1 MSLSFRHGAA
11 LLFALAVSSA
21 FGQGM
26 HPPTNLIVT
35 SATKSSVQLSW
46 TAAQP
51 QAPGFL
57 VERKTLN
64 GTYAPAPNL
73 PDGGMPGV
81 AFVDST
87 IDPFTTYV
95 YRVSATS
102 LNGTS
107 TPSQEVTV
115 GPPPTGYN
123 IAAPVP
129 SSGGFWGQQVQMV
142 LDANGD
148 PALGFAYILGD
159 DNMDFSASAVYF
171 VSWNRA
177 QYNWNPPVQVAF
189 VNDIRVPTPQS
200 TISLSRDPTNNT
212 FGFAYAVG
220 SDLERLDVALSTDGG
235 ATWKTQT
242 AFSNTGFQL
251 QQIAL
256 ALYGGQAS
264 LAYDQTQ
271 NGLVYL
277 TGSQAAAPAQW
288 TPTPVPAPPG
298 ISGSPR
304 PAFSLAVDNTGA
316 PGLAYWY
323 SPRTGFNSVLAFW
336 RPIGLNS
343 VVVTDTASIENDQIG
358 CDLTFFGVQPRIAM
372 FAQRDQTSSSIWTV
386 VSSDGGV
393 TWAPP
398 VNVPEDGQALTGNY
412 LSSASGSV
420 GQGALV
426 SELISNNTGAQCG
439 LPKLSVSPD
448 FGTWTTC
455 SPTGNQPPQTTPS
468 FVKVVFAANDL
479 LYVAFENT
487 NVNTTALNNG
497 VVVWRQTQP

>member
-1 MSLSFRHGAA
+1 MSASFRHGAV
-11 LLFALAVSSA
+11 LSFALAASSV
-21 FGQGM
+21 FGQSLQ
-26 HPPTNLIVT
+26 PPTNLIAT
-35 SATKSSVQLSW
+35 SATSSSVQLSW

-51 QAPGFL
+51 QAPGFI

-81 AFVDST
+81 AFVDSA

-107 TPSQEVTV
+107 TPSNEITV

-123 IAAPVP
+123 IASPAP
-129 SSGGFWGQQVQMV
+129 SSGGFWGQQVQIV

-148 PALGFAYILGD
+148 PALGFVYILGD
-159 DNMDFSASAVYF
+159 DNMDYSASAVYF

-177 QYNWNPPVQVAF
+177 QYRWNPAVQVAL
-189 VNDIRVPTPQS
+189 VNDIRVPIPQS
-200 TISLSRDPTNNT
+200 TISLSRDPTSNT

-220 SDLERLDVALSTDGG
+220 SDLERVDVAFSSDGG
-235 ATWKTQT
+235 ATWKAQT
-242 AFSNTGFQL
+242 LFSNTGFQL

-256 ALYGGQAS
+256 ALYGGQAY
-264 LAYDQTQ
+264 LAYDRTL
-271 NGLVYL
+271 NGLTYL
-277 TGSQAAAPAQW
+277 TGSQLAAPAQW

-298 ISGSPR
+298 LAGVPR

-323 SPRTGFNSVLAFW
+323 APRTGPNSVLAFW
-336 RPIGLNS
+336 RPTVLNS
-343 VVVTDTASIENDQIG
+343 VVVTDTASIGNDQIG
-358 CDLTFFGVQPRIAM
+358 CDLSFFGVLPRIAM
-372 FAQRDQTSSSIWTV
+372 FAQRDKTSSPVWTV
-386 VSSDGGV
+386 LSSDGGV
-393 TWAPP
+393 TWAPA

-412 LSSASGSV
+412 LSSATGSL

-426 SELISNNTGAQCG
+426 SELISNNAGAQCG

-448 FGTWTTC
+448 FLTWTTC
-455 SPTGNQPPQTTPS
+455 SPTGSQPPQTTPS
-468 FVKVVFAANDL
+468 FVKVMFAADDS

-487 NVNTTALNNG
+487 NFNTTVLGNG
-497 VVVWRQTQP
+497 VVVWRQPQP

>member
-1 MSLSFRHGAA
+1 MSLSNRHGAA
-11 LLFALAVSSA
+11 LLFALVASSA
-21 FGQGM
+21 FGQGLQ
-26 HPPTNLIVT
+26 PPTNLIAT
-35 SATKSSVQLSW
+35 SATSSMVQLSW

-51 QAPGFL
+51 QAPGFI

-64 GTYAPAPNL
+64 GTYAPAPNI
-73 PDGGMPGV
+73 PDGGFAGI
-81 AFVDST
+81 AYVDNT

-107 TPSQEVTV
+107 TPSNEVTV
-115 GPPPTGYN
+115 GPPPFGYN
-123 IAAPVP
+123 VAAPEP
-129 SSGGFWGQQVQMV
+129 STGGYWGQQIQMV

-148 PALGFAYILGD
+148 PALGFVYILGD
-159 DNMDFSASAVYF
+159 DSMDFSASAVYF

-177 QYNWNPPVQVAF
+177 QYSWNAPVQVAA
-189 VNDIRVPTPQS
+189 VNDIRVPVPQS

-212 FGFAYAVG
+212 FGFAYPVG
-220 SDLERLDVALSTDGG
+220 NDLERLDVALSTDGG
-235 ATWKTQT
+235 VTWKAQT

-256 ALYGGQAS
+256 ALYGGQAF
-264 LAYDQTQ
+264 LVYDQTLK
-271 NGLVYL
+271 GLTYL
-277 TGSQAAAPAQW
+277 TGTQGSSPTQW
-288 TPTPVPAPPG
+288 TATPVPAPPG

-316 PGLAYWY
+316 PGLGYWY
-323 SPRTGFNSVLAFW
+323 APRTGPNSVLAFW

-343 VVVTDTASIENDQIG
+343 VVVTDTAGIANDQVG
-358 CDLTFFGVQPRIAM
+358 TDLTFFGALPRIAL
-372 FAQRDQTSSSIWTV
+372 FAQRDKTSSSVWTV
-386 VSSDGGV
+386 LSSDGGV

-398 VNVPEDGQALTGNY
+398 VNVPQDGRAVTGNY
-412 LSSASGSV
+412 ISIASGSM

-426 SELISNNTGAQCG
+426 SELISNNVGQCG

-448 FGTWTTC
+448 FQTWTTC
-455 SPTGNQPPQTTPS
+455 SPTANLAPPTTPS
-468 FVKVVFAANDL
+468 FVKVAFAANDL

-487 NVNTTALNNG
+487 NFITTVLKNG
-497 VVVWRQTQP
+497 VVLWRQAQP